1 MSSEF
6 GGAAGGSQ
14 AGDLAVL
21 IPWVANPFRGD
32 KFEAAWL
39 PAAEA
44 VLDFGATG
52 WAFFRSKE
60 GLLDFAQWAF
70 FETKLDFE
78 RYWYSEE
85 ISTAREEASG
95 LYRVPVLPL
104 YYGIAGMGSLSPAQ
118 ASAD

>member
-1 MSSEF
+1 MTAAAS
-6 GGAAGGSQ
+6 GGAAGGRRD
-14 AGDLAVL
+14 DLAVL
-21 IPWVANPFRGD
+21 VPWVANPFRGD

-44 VLDFGATG
+44 ALDFGASG

-70 FETKLDFE
+70 FSTKLDFE

-85 ISTAREEASG
+85 ISLAREQASG
-95 LYRVPVLPL
+95 LYQVPVLPM
-104 YYGIAGMGSLSPAQ
+104 YYEIAGVGSLSPVQ
-118 ASAD
+118 TS